1 MNPQFHSDQTELTG
15 RTLNALRDRFSR
27 LLIGFL
33 WACFIGISAIATVR
47 GVWPVLIPVMAL
59 SLVSAATLLWLR
71 DRTGAP
77 TRYVSSVAVSGMI
90 ALLVLEFE
98 WQFIQ
103 TDLHIAF
110 FAGLAL
116 VALWCCWTSIGIAAA
131 AIVLHHVLL
140 NFAYPFGNFPDG
152 PDMGRIGLH
161 GMILFAQAGVL
172 GWLANRLV
180 VAFATSEAEAVKARD
195 AQAVSIEL
203 AEKRRH
209 TLTEQ
214 NERRAQI
221 DAAIVAFR
229 ERVNAVVTIVNDSTQ
244 SLRSTATSL
253 SESASHAS
261 SFTVGAVHTSNT
273 ASANVASAA
282 SAAGVLMSSNQEISR
297 QLGQTAEIVR
307 NAANETET
315 TNSEIAGLSL
325 AAQKIGDV
333 VALIRAIAAQT
344 NLLALNATIEAA
356 RAGDAGRGFA
366 VVAAEVKQLAT
377 ETSKATEDITAQISA
392 VQSSTDDMIGAI
404 RSITARM
411 HQIDEHTSAVALS
424 VERQNTATSEI
435 TQNVT
440 SAAEGTK
447 VVASVL
453 SDVAVSA
460 NGTHKSAQTVL
471 QAATA
476 VDEAAANL
484 RAEVEGFLRSVAA

>member
-1 MNPQFHSDQTELTG
+1 MNAQFPSDPTELTG
-15 RTLNALRDRFSR
+15 YTLNALRHRFSR
-27 LLIGFL
+27 LLIGFI
-33 WACFIGISAIATVR
+33 WACGVGISVIAAAR
-47 GVWPVLIPVMAL
+47 GVWPVLIPVIAMAL
-59 SLVSAATLLWLR
+59 AAGATLLWLR

-77 TRYVSSVAVSGMI
+77 TRYVSSVAVAGMI

-110 FAGLAL
+110 FAALAV
-116 VALWCCWTSIGIAAA
+116 VALWCCWASIGIAAA
-131 AIVLHHVLL
+131 AIVLHHLAL
-140 NFAYPFGNFPDG
+140 NFFYPFGNFPDG
-152 PDMGRIGLH
+152 PDLWRIGLH
-161 GMILFAQAGVL
+161 GTILFAQAGVL

-180 VAFATSEAEAVKARD
+180 VAFATSEAEAVKARN
-195 AQAVSIEL
+195 AQAISIEL

-214 NERRAQI
+214 DARRAQI

-229 ERVNAVVTIVNDSTQ
+229 ERVNAVVTIVGDSTQ
-244 SLRSTATSL
+244 SLRTTATSL
-253 SESASHAS
+253 SDSASMAS
-261 SFTVGAVHTSNT
+261 KCTVGAVQTSNT

-282 SAAGVLMSSNQEISR
+282 SAAGVLMNSNQEISR

-392 VQSSTDDMIGAI
+392 VQSSTDDMIEAI

-411 HQIDEHTSAVALS
+411 HQIDEHTSAVANS
-424 VERQNTATSEI
+424 VDRQNTVTSEI
-435 TQNVT
+435 SQNVS

-447 VVASVL
+447 VVAAVL
-453 SDVAVSA
+453 TDVAISA
-460 NGTHKSAQTVL
+460 SGSHQSAQTVL
-471 QAATA
+471 EAATA
-476 VDEAAANL
+476 VDEAAASL
-484 RAEVEGFLRSVAA
+484 RAEIEGFLRSVAA

>member
-1 MNPQFHSDQTELTG
+1 MNAQFQSDPAELTG
-15 RTLNALRDRFSR
+15 RTLNALRNRFSR
-27 LLIGFL
+27 LLIAFL
-33 WACFIGISAIATVR
+33 WMCCVSISAIAMLR
-47 GVWPVLIPVMAL
+47 GVWPVLIPT
-59 SLVSAATLLWLR
+59 SAVTLAAIATALWLR
-71 DRTGAP
+71 NRTGAA
-77 TRYVSSVAVSGMI
+77 TRHISSVAASGMI
-90 ALLVLEFE
+90 ALLVLEAE

-103 TDLHIAF
+103 TDVHIAYF
-110 FAGLAL
+110 VALAV
-116 VALWCCWTSIGIAAA
+116 VALWCCWTSIATAAA
-131 AIVLHHVLL
+131 AVVLHQVAL
-140 NFAYPFGNFPDG
+140 NFTYPFGNFPDG
-152 PDMGRIGLH
+152 PDIWRVGLH
-161 GMILFAQAGVL
+161 SAILFAQAGVL

-180 VAFATSEAEAVKARD
+180 VAFANSEAEAVKARD

-229 ERVNAVVTIVNDSTQ
+229 ERVNAVAMIVSDSTR

-253 SESASHAS
+253 SESASQAS
-261 SFTVGAVHTSNT
+261 NFTVGAVQTSNT

-307 NAANETET
+307 NATNAAET

-333 VALIRAIAAQT
+333 VALISSIAAQT

-366 VVAAEVKQLAT
+366 VVAAEVKLLAT
-377 ETSKATEDITAQISA
+377 ETSKATEDITAQIGA
-392 VQSSTDDMIGAI
+392 VQSSTGDMIEAI
-404 RSITARM
+404 RNITARM

-424 VERQNTATSEI
+424 VERQNSATSEI
-435 TQNVT
+435 TRNVT
-440 SAAEGTK
+440 SAAEGTN
-447 VVASVL
+447 VVAAVL

-460 NGTHKSAQTVL
+460 DGTHKSAQTVL
-471 QAATA
+471 EAATA
-476 VDEAAANL
+476 VDAAATDL
-484 RAEVEGFLRSVAA
+484 RTEIESFLWSVAA

>member
-1 MNPQFHSDQTELTG
+1 LNTQFQSDPTG
-15 RTLNALRDRFSR
+15 LIGHTLNALRDRFSR

-33 WACFIGISAIATVR
+33 WVCCAGISAIAMVR
-47 GVWPVLIPVMAL
+47 GVWPLLIPTIGVT
-59 SLVSAATLLWLR
+59 LVAAATGLWLR

-77 TRYVSSVAVSGMI
+77 TRYVSSVAVAGMI

-110 FAGLAL
+110 FAALAV
-116 VALWCCWTSIGIAAA
+116 VALWCCWTSILIAAS
-131 AIVLHHVLL
+131 AIVLHHVAL
-140 NFAYPFGNFPDG
+140 NFIYPFGNFPDG
-152 PDMGRIGLH
+152 PDIWRVGLH
-161 GMILFAQAGVL
+161 SMILFAQAGVL

-180 VAFATSEAEAVKARD
+180 VAFATSETEAVKARD

-214 NERRAQI
+214 NQRRAQI
-221 DAAIVAFR
+221 EAAIIGFR
-229 ERVNAVVTIVNDSTQ
+229 ERVNAVVTIVSDSTQ

-261 SFTVGAVHTSNT
+261 KCTVGAVKTSNT
-273 ASANVASAA
+273 ASSNVASAA

-307 NAANETET
+307 NATNETET

-377 ETSKATEDITAQISA
+377 ETSKATEDITAQIGA
-392 VQSSTDDMIGAI
+392 VQSSTDDMIEAI
-404 RSITARM
+404 RRITARM

-424 VERQNTATSEI
+424 VEHQNTATSEI
-435 TQNVT
+435 TRNVT
-440 SAAEGTK
+440 SAAEGTQ

-453 SDVAVSA
+453 TDVAVSA
-460 NGTHKSAQTVL
+460 SGTHESAQTVL
-471 QAATA
+471 GAATA

-484 RAEVEGFLRSVAA
+484 RAEIEGFLRNVAA

>member
-1 MNPQFHSDQTELTG
+1 MNPQFQSDPTDLTG
-15 RTLNALRDRFSR
+15 HTLNALRERFGR
-27 LLIGFL
+27 LLVGFL
-33 WACFIGISAIATVR
+33 WACGAGISAIAMVR
-47 GVWPVLIPVMAL
+47 GVWPVLIPVVSVAL
-59 SLVSAATLLWLR
+59 AATATALWLR

-77 TRYVSSVAVSGMI
+77 TRYVSSIAVAGMI
-90 ALLVLEFE
+90 ALLVLEYE

-110 FAGLAL
+110 FAALAV
-116 VALWCCWTSIGIAAA
+116 VALWCCWTSIAIAAA
-131 AIVLHHVLL
+131 AIVLHHVAL
-140 NFAYPFGNFPDG
+140 NFIYPFGNFPDG
-152 PDMGRIGLH
+152 PDLWRVALH
-161 GMILFAQAGVL
+161 GLVLFAQAAVL

-180 VAFATSEAEAVKARD
+180 LAFATSEAEAVKARN

-221 DAAIVAFR
+221 DSAIVAFR
-229 ERVNAVVTIVNDSTQ
+229 ERVNAVVTIVSDSTQ

-253 SESASHAS
+253 SDSASQAS
-261 SFTVGAVHTSNT
+261 TFTVGAVQTSNT

-297 QLGQTAEIVR
+297 QLCETAEVVR
-307 NAANETET
+307 NATNETEA
-315 TNSEIAGLSL
+315 TNSEIAALSL

-377 ETSKATEDITAQISA
+377 ETSKATEDITAQIGA
-392 VQSSTDDMIGAI
+392 VQSSTDDMIEAI
-404 RSITARM
+404 RRITARM
-411 HQIDEHTSAVALS
+411 HQIDEHTSVVALS

-435 TQNVT
+435 THNVT

-471 QAATA
+471 EAATA